1 MMNMERDFADLA
13 NSKRQVDK
21 NWEIEKDA
29 SKAKDEIIKSQDD
42 KILKL
47 EVSSHSNYLTYSQ

>member
-42 KILKL
+42 KILEL